1 MNKYDFLDKLI
12 SEGKEDEILKYI
24 AETKSK
30 LAKEKAEK
38 EKIEKQKAEREERLS
53 RFRKNVINSFRAYI
67 EVLADERVDI
77 EEMKVF
83 ENSLIDLEN
92 RVDRL
97 KRFSDSLK
105 TKTST
110 AKTTASEPIVT
121 KKTTTSTWDL
131 DEVVRE
137 LIKML

>member
-110 AKTTASEPIVT
+110 AKTTSAESTTI
-121 KKTTTSTWDL
+121 KKTTTSTDEL
-131 DEVVRE
+131 DEVIRAF
-137 LIKML
+137 IKML